1 MQIVINDNGVIMAYA
16 TTGKLHGGVDFYGD
30 FPTDFAP
37 DKYRWNKLND
47 TFNDT
52 FADES
57 PTYIFREIETDE
69 KITDEN
75 GEGMPY
81 KTTKVVREVG
91 EVVLNPDYTDTS
103 LEECRVRKI
112 QETKIKLAEWLENN
126 PYLYKDGKYYSVT
139 EEKQALLNGNLASYE
154 RATNARIEYPLRWNS
169 TGSECVEFS
178 YSDLL
183 ALSLS
188 IARYVA
194 PKVSIQQSIE
204 LQIKAC
210 DTIEQIDAIEIS
222 YDDTE

>member
-1 MQIVINDNGVIMAYA
+1 MQIVINDNGVITAYA
-16 TTGKLHGGVDFYGD
+16 TTGELHGGVDFYGNFPAD
-30 FPTDFAP
+30 FTPE
-37 DKYRWNKLND
+37 KYRWNKLD
-47 TFNDT
+47 DT
-52 FADES
+52 FADEALA
-57 PTYIFREIETDE
+57 YIFRKTDVDE
-69 KITDEN
+69 KMTDEN
-75 GEGMPY
+75 GEEMPY

-91 EVVLNPDYTDTS
+91 EVVLNPEYTDTS

-112 QETKIKLAEWLENN
+112 QETKVKLAEWLENN

-154 RATNARIEYPLRWNS
+154 RATNAGIEYPLRWNS

-204 LQIKAC
+204 LQIKTC
-210 DTIEQIDAIEIS
+210 ETIEQIDAIEIN
-222 YDDTE
+222 YD

>member
-1 MQIVINDNGVIMAYA
+1 MQIVINDNGVITAYA

-37 DKYRWNKLND
+37 DKYRWNKLGD
-47 TFNDT
+47 TSDG
-52 FADES
+52 ES
-57 PTYIFREIETDE
+57 PTYIFREIEVD
-69 KITDEN
+69 KKMTDEN
-75 GEGMPY
+75 GEEMPY

-91 EVVLNPDYTDTS
+91 KVVLNPDYTDTS

-112 QETKIKLAEWLENN
+112 QETKVKLAEWFENN

-154 RATNARIEYPLRWNS
+154 RATNAGIEYPLRWNS
-169 TGSECVEFS
+169 TGDKCVEFS

-210 DTIEQIDAIEIS
+210 DTIEQIDAIEIN
-222 YDDTE
+222 YD